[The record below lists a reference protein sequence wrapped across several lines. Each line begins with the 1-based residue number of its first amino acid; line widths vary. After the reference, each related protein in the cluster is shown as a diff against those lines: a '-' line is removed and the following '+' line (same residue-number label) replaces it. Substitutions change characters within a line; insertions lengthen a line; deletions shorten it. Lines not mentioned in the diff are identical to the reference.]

1 MPNLDN
7 LVSINKSL
15 VKPASF
21 TAAHAFIDDPETI
34 YLIPNPKRRISI
46 RYGFEYYMR
55 LNILAG
61 GESYVTSP
69 QFEGVA
75 LWSYSVKKISFSKTL
90 AANPLL
96 TLRCGWRYI
105 SYQLEA
111 NRIATEIKKKYAP
124 AKHMYLSL
132 LAVDP
137 PQQGKGF
144 ASALLKPMLK
154 KIDESHLAVYVET
167 QNTKNVAMYEHFGFN
182 LVNHITLFDGCC
194 HLYAMVRD
202 AR

>member
-1 MPNLDN
+1 MPNLDH
-7 LVSINKSL
+7 LVSINESL
-15 VKPASF
+15 VKPASL

-34 YLIPNPKRRISI
+34 YLIPDPKRRINI
-46 RYGFEYYMR
+46 HYAFEYYIN
-55 LNILAG
+55 LNILSG

-69 QFEGVA
+69 QCEGVA
-75 LWSYSVKKISFSKTL
+75 LWSSSENKISFGKTL
-90 AANPLL
+90 FANPMLVF
-96 TLRCGWRYI
+96 RCGWRYI
-105 SYQLEA
+105 SRQLEA

-124 AKHMYLSL
+124 TKHMYLSL

-144 ASALLKPMLK
+144 ASALLKPMLAR
-154 KIDESHLAVYVET
+154 IDESHLPAYLET

-182 LVNHITLFDGCC
+182 MVHHATLFDGCC